1 MRSALAS
8 ATRARGIAALFL
20 TLVKAPFACVP
31 QISNQGCF
39 CNVSTSHQLSI
50 VQNPPRKVQ
59 RKVYVDGMLG
69 GAPSHIRL
77 LPAHEAALSC
87 RGVEHR
93 QYPPRQPPK
102 HLVMFGCTS
111 CQRVHGKGV
120 GYPGVRPRSER
131 RRACT
136 SRGAPRERHLLQRV
150 TPQASSLSMQYTASD
165 VTRIVD
171 HSVHVSIA
179 RDTKTNTAVSK
190 GHQRAALVRT
200 VGLGSK
206 YCCYP
211 RTKYPQASSGL
222 LEGVE
227 SCTY

>member
-1 MRSALAS
+1 MRGALAS
-8 ATRARGIAALFL
+8 ATRARGSAALFL

-31 QISNQGCF
+31 QISHQGCF

-59 RKVYVDGMLG
+59 RKVDVDGMLG

-93 QYPPRQPPK
+93 QDPPRQPPE
-102 HLVMFGCTS
+102 HLEMFGCTG

-131 RRACT
+131 RRACAG
-136 SRGAPRERHLLQRV
+136 RGAPRERHLLKRV
-150 TPQASSLSMQYTASD
+150 TSQASPLSMQYTPSD
-165 VTRIVD
+165 VTSIVD
-171 HSVHVSIA
+171 HTVHVSIA
-179 RDTKTNTAVSK
+179 RDTRTNTAVSK
-190 GHQRAALVRT
+190 GLRWCALLT
-200 VGLGSK
+200 SGKYCCASGK

-211 RTKYPQASSGL
+211 WTKRPQARSGL
-222 LEGVE
+222 LEGVAI
-227 SCTY
+227 